1 MYLNFYRKSEH
12 PVPDRSPGVRA
23 DCLHE
28 NPVADLFGYSSLYIM
43 DDAAYTGLRYCQR
56 SNPVISCTKGHHL
69 PMKPVIGIT
78 PALSTD
84 EMAHGTFYRYA
95 LSRTYTDAIHAAGGI
110 PVILP
115 ASEWDSGQVLDRIDA
130 LLLSGGGDIDPARF
144 NETTVHPKTYGISDE
159 RDAFEI
165 AAFRA
170 AVERDLPTLC
180 ICRGIQVMSVAQ
192 HGTLHQHLPDDVP
205 DEIGHRQHEQGKKRD
220 DVGHGVR
227 LTNGHHL
234 LRSILGVN
242 ELEVNSFHHQA
253 VATPGDHLDVLARSS
268 DGVIEALGHS
278 GMRFGLGVQWHPEM
292 LAHNRPDHA
301 ALFYALVGASER
313 P

>member
-1 MYLNFYRKSEH
+1 
-12 PVPDRSPGVRA
+12 
-23 DCLHE
+23 
-28 NPVADLFGYSSLYIM
+28 
-43 DDAAYTGLRYCQR
+43 
-56 SNPVISCTKGHHL
+56 
-69 PMKPVIGIT
+69 MKPMIGIT
-78 PALSTD
+78 ASLSAD

-95 LSRTYTDAIHAAGGI
+95 LSRTYTDAVHAAGGV

-115 ASEWDSGQVLDRIDA
+115 ERERDLDPILGRIDG

-170 AVERDLPTLC
+170 AVKRDLPTLC

-192 HGTLHQHLPDDVP
+192 GGTLHQHIPDDVP
-205 DEIGHRQHEQGKKRD
+205 DEIGHRQHEHGKTRD
-220 DVGHGVR
+220 EVGHGVR
-227 LTNGHHL
+227 LTDGHHL
-234 LRSILGVN
+234 LRSILGKD

-253 VATPGDHLDVLARSS
+253 VAVPGDHLEVLARSE
-268 DGVIEALGHS
+268 DGVIEALCHP

-292 LAHNRPDHA
+292 LAHIRADHA
-301 ALFYALVGASER
+301 ALFAAFIAASEQS
-313 P
+313 